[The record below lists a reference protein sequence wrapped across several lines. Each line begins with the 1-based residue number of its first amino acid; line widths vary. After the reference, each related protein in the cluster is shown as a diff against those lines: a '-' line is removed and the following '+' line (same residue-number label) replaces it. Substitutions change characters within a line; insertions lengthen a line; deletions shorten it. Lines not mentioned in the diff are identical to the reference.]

1 MRRPRSLQARL
12 LLLLLLIVPL
22 IWLVAS
28 ATAAWLA
35 HEEVDELF
43 DTQMGQF
50 ARQLLL
56 VEVSENSL
64 VDLPKLKHLLKHA
77 DKGQMDNDDFGLAV
91 WDRHGNLLL
100 SDGRG
105 RRFDYE
111 PERRGF
117 HDYRG
122 KDSDHNWRLI
132 YLAAPDGSRLVAVGQ
147 KQGLRHD
154 MVLKVVSAQL
164 LPWLIGLPVM
174 LLLILMAV
182 RRELGPLKRLAAG
195 IARRAPDD
203 SEPVPREVPQE
214 VLPLV
219 DALNALFARIA
230 ATLEHERRFTAD
242 AAHELRTPLAA
253 LRVQAEVLEL
263 LPDEAKR
270 RHALRQL
277 MLGIDRATRLV
288 EQLLALSRLDP
299 LSQPR
304 QGEPIAWAALA
315 ERLLAELAAEAA
327 GKKVSLE
334 TEWRCAPERVLPLS
348 GDETLVTLM
357 LRNLLENAVRYG
369 ATGGTA
375 RLVLDEDSVTVQ
387 DRGPGVAPEWLERIR
402 ERFFR
407 PPGQDVAGSGL
418 GLSIVERVAE
428 LHGLRLSLANRDGGG
443 LEAGLRRR

>member
-1 MRRPRSLQARL
+1 MRGPRSLQARL
-12 LLLLLLIVPL
+12 LLLLLLIVPA

-28 ATAAWLA
+28 AAAAWLA

-56 VEVSENSL
+56 VDVSEDSL
-64 VDLPKLKHLLKHA
+64 IELPKLKHLLKHA
-77 DKGQMDNDDFGLAV
+77 DKGQLDNDDFGLAV
-91 WDRHGNLLL
+91 WDRRGNLLL

-164 LPWLIGLPVM
+164 LPWLVGLPVM
-174 LLLILMAV
+174 LLLILLAV

-195 IARRAPDD
+195 IGRRAPDD

-263 LPDEAKR
+263 LPDEGRR

-304 QGEPIAWAALA
+304 QGEPIAWPALV
-315 ERLLAELAAEAA
+315 ERLLAEMAAEAEA
-327 GKKVSLE
+327 KGVTLE
-334 TEWRCAPERVLPLS
+334 TEWRCAPERALPLS
-348 GDETLVTLM
+348 GDETLVALM
-357 LRNLLENAVRYG
+357 LRNLLENAIRYG
-369 ATGGTA
+369 AAGGAA
-375 RLVLDEDSVTVQ
+375 RLVLDEHAVMVLDQ
-387 DRGPGVAPEWLERIR
+387 GPGVAQEWLERIR

-443 LEAGLRRR
+443 LEACLRRR

>member
-1 MRRPRSLQARL
+1 MRGPRSLQARL
-12 LLLLLLIVPL
+12 LLLLLLIVPV

-56 VEVSENSL
+56 VDVGDEEVI
-64 VDLPKLKHLLKHA
+64 DLPKLKHLLKHA
-77 DKGQMDNDDFGLAV
+77 DKGQLDNDDFGLAV
-91 WDRHGNLLL
+91 WDRHGRLLL

-105 RRFDYE
+105 RRFDFE

-117 HDYRG
+117 YDYRG
-122 KDSDHNWRLI
+122 KDSDHDWRLI

-164 LPWLIGLPVM
+164 LPWLLGLPVM
-174 LLLILMAV
+174 LLLILLAV

-195 IARRAPDD
+195 LAQRAPDD
-203 SEPVPREVPQE
+203 SEPVSREVPREVM
-214 VLPLV
+214 PLV

-230 ATLEHERRFTAD
+230 STLEHERRFTAD

-253 LRVQAEVLEL
+253 LKVQAEVLEL
-263 LPDEAKR
+263 LPDEGR
-270 RHALRQL
+270 RKHALRQL

-299 LSQPR
+299 LSRPG
-304 QGEPIAWAALA
+304 QGQPIAWATLA
-315 ERLLAELAAEAA
+315 ERLLAEMAAEAA
-327 GKKVSLE
+327 LKGVKLE
-334 TEWRCAPERVLPLS
+334 TEWRCVPERALPLS
-348 GDETLVTLM
+348 GDETLVGLM
-357 LRNLLENAVRYG
+357 LRNLLENAIRYG
-369 ATGGTA
+369 AEGGEA
-375 RLVLDEDSVTVQ
+375 RLVLAEDAVSVL
-387 DRGPGVAPEWLERIR
+387 DRGPGVAAEWLARIR